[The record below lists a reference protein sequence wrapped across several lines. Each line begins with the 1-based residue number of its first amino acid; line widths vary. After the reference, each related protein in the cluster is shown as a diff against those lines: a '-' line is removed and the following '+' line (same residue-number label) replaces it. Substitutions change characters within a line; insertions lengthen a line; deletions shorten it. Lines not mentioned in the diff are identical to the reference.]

1 MKAATII
8 GLGLLT
14 SASFASHVQAQETAL
29 ETLLSS
35 YVEHAVTMTAE
46 EINLSAQ
53 QAVANFA
60 HHFDIDM
67 SSPKG
72 AVNVT
77 DLVANNTQVEDID
90 TSDVENTAP
99 AE

>member
-14 SASFASHVQAQETAL
+14 SVSFASQAQAQDSAL

-35 YVEHAVTMTAE
+35 YVEHAVMLTAE
-46 EINLSAQ
+46 EINFGAQ

-60 HHFDIDM
+60 HHFDINT
-67 SSPKG
+67 SPKG

-77 DLVANNTQVEDID
+77 DLVAATTPSEHSYEVTREDN
-90 TSDVENTAP
+90 SLA